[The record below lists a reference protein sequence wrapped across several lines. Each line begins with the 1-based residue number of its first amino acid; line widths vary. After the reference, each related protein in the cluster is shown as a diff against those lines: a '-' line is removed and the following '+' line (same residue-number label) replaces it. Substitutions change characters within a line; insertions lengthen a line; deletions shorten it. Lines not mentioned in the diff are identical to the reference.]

1 MLNGNILMNPMPM
14 PDTFNTE
21 EGYFR
26 KEEFVRDQHSRIVGC
41 KVSPTGAKEMLFEK
55 TTSE

>member
-1 MLNGNILMNPMPM
+1 MLNVNIPMNPMPM

-26 KEEFVRDQHSRIVGC
+26 KVEFVRDQHSRIVGC
-41 KVSPTGAKEMLFEK
+41 KVSASGAKELLFEK

>member
-1 MLNGNILMNPMPM
+1 MLNVNIHMNPMPM
-14 PDTFNTE
+14 PYTFNNE

-26 KEEFVRDQHSRIVGC
+26 NEEFVRDQHSRIVGC
-41 KVSPTGAKEMLFEK
+41 KVSASGAKEVLFEK